1 MEKTVCFTVVS
12 DATKLTV
19 KSVQIDG
26 KDAIQIG
33 DVLTDENVGDIV
45 DKIVASGNAT
55 GAVTPPALEPAPVA
69 NSAQGAVTEGV
80 DINALP
86 PTPPAPVANSAQ
98 GAVTEGVDIN
108 ALPPT
113 PPAPVDNFAQG
124 AVTESGVV
132 TEGGAKLTGKHGI
145 LKTQQSGK
153 HVNFVLGGSHL
164 TRKSSYN
171 RRRRQ
176 STTRKGRRSSRRRR

>member
-55 GAVTPPALEPAPVA
+55 GAVTPPALE
-69 NSAQGAVTEGV
+69 
-80 DINALP
+80 
-86 PTPPAPVANSAQ
+86 PAPVANSAQ